1 MVKKLT
7 LSLTSRPSRPS
18 ANLRSYHRVAGEDGV
33 ASFDVKTLSDLGNWA
48 KRFGGESSL
57 NMDLY
62 QDLYIY
68 RTIAHIYI
76 YIYIEIDR

>member
-62 QDLYIY
+62 QDLKIYIK
-68 RTIAHIYI
+68 TIIAHIYI
-76 YIYIEIDR
+76 YMGSG